1 MGPPAG
7 LCGSAMA
14 KKRQASG
21 GAEPP
26 RQVPRKPVTSYEVA
40 KAAGVSQSAV
50 SRTFSQR
57 GYVSQ
62 ETRQRVHK
70 AAKELGFKPNAIARS
85 LITQRSRIIAVV
97 MADLQYS
104 FYLSILHQLSKAIR
118 AAGYQVLL
126 ISIPSSDEI
135 DDYMPDVIAYRVDG
149 IIIASALLSTKAARL
164 CRDRDIPVVLINR
177 QVTDRGFSSVSAD
190 NLFAGRLAA
199 ETLAEAGCRR
209 LAFVAGQR
217 ETSTSLDR
225 EAGFFA
231 RTAELGGKRPLRR
244 DGFFTYDGG
253 YRAAR
258 DLMRL
263 KGPPDGI
270 FCASDIM
277 AMGALD
283 ALRYELGLKVGED
296 VSVIGCIDAAEA
308 AWKSFELT
316 TIAVDSAAMS
326 TRAVDLLIEQIER
339 PGTAARRESLP
350 VRLVRRKT
358 VRPPKSPASAPQAR
372 RDEPTIA

>member
-1 MGPPAG
+1 
-7 LCGSAMA
+7 MA
-14 KKRQASG
+14 RKKRGSGDAKAS
-21 GAEPP
+21 
-26 RQVPRKPVTSYEVA
+26 RKPVTSYEVA
-40 KAAGVSQSAV
+40 EAAGVSQSAV
-50 SRTFSQR
+50 SRTFSER

-62 ETRQRVHK
+62 ETRKRVQ
-70 AAKELGFKPNAIARS
+70 AAARRLGFKPNAIARS

-97 MADLQYS
+97 MADLHYS
-104 FYLSILHQLSKAIR
+104 FSVSILHQVCRAVR
-118 AAGYQVLL
+118 AAGYQALL
-126 ISIPSSDEI
+126 ISVPSSEEI

-149 IIIASALLSTKAARL
+149 IIITSALLSTKAARL

-177 QVTDRGFSSVSAD
+177 QVTDSGFSSVSAD
-190 NLFAGRLAA
+190 NVLAGRLAA

-209 LAFVAGQR
+209 LAFVAGLR

-231 RTAELGGKRPLRR
+231 RAAELGKKRPLRR

-263 KGPPDGI
+263 KGSPDGI

-277 AMGALD
+277 AMGAVD
-283 ALRYELGLKVGED
+283 ALRYDLGLKVGED
-296 VSVIGCIDAAEA
+296 VSIIGCIDAAEA

-326 TRAVDLLIEQIER
+326 ARAVDLLVEQIDKHDMA
-339 PGTAARRESLP
+339 PRRESLP

-358 VRPPKSPASAPQAR
+358 VRPPKSVASGPRAR
-372 RDEPTIA
+372 RGEPTIA